1 MTITQQ
7 LLEDLSIPLVAGPE
21 FRSQFA
27 HYASLVDLPQ
37 GSTIC
42 WEGDAC
48 EQLSIVAS
56 GVVRVYKVGES
67 GREITLYRLE
77 RGQSCIL
84 TASCI
89 LSHVRFPA
97 LAIAETD
104 VQAIVVP
111 SFVVRSW
118 MQRFPEWQEYVFS
131 LMAERVSDIIATVE
145 EVAFR
150 RMDTRIARYLLES
163 TDGEEAVAITHQEIA
178 YDLGTAR
185 EVVSRVLKEFERD
198 GLVSLSRGEV
208 AVLDRQ
214 RLISE
219 FAGAPT

>member
-7 LLEDLSIPLVAGPE
+7 LLEDLSIPLGAGPE

-37 GSTIC
+37 GSIIC

-48 EQLSIVAS
+48 EQLAIVAS

>member
-1 MTITQQ
+1 MSITQE
-7 LLEDLSIPLVAGPE
+7 LLDELAIPQGASPE
-21 FRSQFA
+21 FRTQFA
-27 HYASLVDLPQ
+27 QYASRVDLPQ
-37 GSTIC
+37 GATIC

-48 EQLSIVAS
+48 EQLAIVAA

-150 RMDTRIARYLLES
+150 RMDTRIARYILES
-163 TDGEEAVAITHQEIA
+163 TEGEKPLAITHQEIA

-214 RLISE
+214 RLVSE
-219 FAGAPT
+219 FAGSPD